1 MKIRKI
7 NISTVFVA
15 LFALLAFSACDDFLD
30 RKPLDQVSP
39 EAYLN
44 SEADLASYPIAYY
57 GSLFGTHGGW
67 GIGLGAADNHTDNQ
81 ATADPSLSRF
91 EPGNRLVPANAS
103 LGMGNIRGFNFFLQ
117 EVLPRKAAGKLTG
130 NTQNIDH

>member
-15 LFALLAFSACDDFLD
+15 LFAFLAFSACDDFLD

-44 SEADLASYPIAYY
+44 SEADLASYPIAY
-57 GSLFGTHGGW
+57 
-67 GIGLGAADNHTDNQ
+67 
-81 ATADPSLSRF
+81 
-91 EPGNRLVPANAS
+91 
-103 LGMGNIRGFNFFLQ
+103 
-117 EVLPRKAAGKLTG
+117 
-130 NTQNIDH
+130 